1 MIPNGSEGIGHLA
14 ARIFGDLVPKAPD
27 AYAMSDLAMIATLLG
42 MAAEDYDRA
51 ADVLIADE
59 TEITAIFDAARPN
72 IADPVLKARMASALV
87 SPPEGYRVSQ
97 LSARA
102 DAAMRVLIDLHAWV
116 EIAQDEGLLWA
127 VELNGRIWRF
137 LERHTERRA
146 YHAAF

>member
-72 IADPVLKARMASALV
+72 IADTVLKARMASALAAL
-87 SPPEGYRVSQ
+87 PEGYRVSQ

-102 DAAMRVLIDLHAWV
+102 DAAMRVLIDLQGAV
-116 EIAQDEGLLWA
+116 EIAQDEGSLWA
-127 VELNGRIWRF
+127 VVLNCRIWRF